1 MSDEQ
6 EYTIIEGKKVPIL
19 QAKAT
24 VTVKHKR
31 TGAIYESKTHFDQDV
46 SNPETD
52 TTDDDFRQDVKIE
65 VGQVVIKK

>member
-31 TGAIYESKTHFDQDV
+31 TGAIYESKSHFDSDV

-52 TTDDDFRQDVKIE
+52 TTDDDFQQDVKI
-65 VGQVVIKK
+65 QVAEIVVKE